1 MSASTDPKTKTERAK
16 IKRKAKKQYTRV
28 TFTMD
33 EFEGTF
39 DLPSFKEVPTGV
51 QRKSMRGDLDALVDF
66 LEKNSNSAVVDAFD
80 DMDQSEAG
88 DFMEAWAA
96 ASDLDLGK

>member
-1 MSASTDPKTKTERAK
+1 MSASTDPKTKTEKAK
-16 IKRKAKKQYTRV
+16 IKRKAAKRYTRV
-28 TFTMD
+28 SFELD
-33 EFEGTF
+33 AFEGTF

-51 QRKSMRGDLDALVDF
+51 QRRSMRGDLDALVEF
-66 LEKNSNSAVVDAFD
+66 LEANSSAAVVSAFD
-80 DMDQSEAG
+80 DMDQDEAG